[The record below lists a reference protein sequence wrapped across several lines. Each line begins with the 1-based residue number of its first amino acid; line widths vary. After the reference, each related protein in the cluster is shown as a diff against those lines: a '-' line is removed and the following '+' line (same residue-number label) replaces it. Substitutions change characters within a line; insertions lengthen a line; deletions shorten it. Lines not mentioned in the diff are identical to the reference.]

1 MSTATLAVS
10 AIQNGSVIDHI
21 PHGSALRLVKL
32 LGLAHYAQKITLG
45 LNLPSKSMG
54 SKDLLKIEGRLL
66 TEAEIHEIAVFA
78 ANASINLIEDYKV
91 QHKFTAILPQAIKG
105 LLVCPNNNCVSRMPE
120 VSSYFHVKTPRQE
133 VNLICHYCE
142 GVYKK
147 EDIVEY
153 TR

>member
-21 PHGSALRLVKL
+21 PHGSALRLIQL
-32 LGLAHYAQKITLG
+32 LGLDQYNEKITLG

-54 SKDLLKIEGRLL
+54 RKDLLKIEGRLL
-66 TEAEIHEIAVFA
+66 NESDIYEIAVFA
-78 ANASINLIEDYKV
+78 PNASINLIEDYEVK
-91 QHKFTAILPQAIKG
+91 HKFTAILPAAIKG
-105 LLVCPNNNCVSRMPE
+105 LLVCPNSNCVSRNPD
-120 VSSYFHVKTPRQE
+120 VSSYFHVQTPRQE
-133 VNLICHYCE
+133 VNLVCHYCE
-142 GVYKK
+142 GVFRK